1 MIDEIKIM
9 EYRDSIV
16 NKVSEQGYAD
26 DEELMQNIAWAF
38 STALFA
44 AVAKNLSTDITIALC
59 KERVKYFTDD
69 YYGDHI
75 VID

>member
-1 MIDEIKIM
+1 MIDETKIM

-38 STALFA
+38 STAIFSSS
-44 AVAKNLSTDITIALC
+44 AKHLSTDATIALC
-59 KERVKYFTDD
+59 RERVTAYTDD